1 MLDHMVKILD
11 YMKEA
16 KVTIRTASEAVV
28 HSMHGS
34 TFTSFVAP
42 ALGSAQLCAWRLDVP
57 PDTEGVEHRVTH
69 EEVLLVL
76 AGELR
81 ACVDGRAVTAVEGEV
96 VVVPPGG
103 LFRVDTGP
111 AGVSAWVVT
120 SVGLEAVA
128 SDGQHIAPPWV
139 R

>member
-1 MLDHMVKILD
+1 M
-11 YMKEA
+11 
-16 KVTIRTASEAVV
+16 TIKTASDAVV
-28 HSMHGS
+28 HSMRGS

-42 ALGSAQLCAWRLDVP
+42 ALGSEQLCAWRLDVP
-57 PDTEGVEHRVTH
+57 PDTEGVEHRVTR

-81 ACVDGRAVTAVEGEV
+81 ARVDGHAATVVQGEV

-111 AGVSAWVVT
+111 AGVSVWVVT
-120 SVGLEAVA
+120 SVGLEAVT
-128 SDGQHIAPPWV
+128 SDGQHIAPPWA